1 MRDSRRVGSDNNC
14 CIWISFLQSNWERWC
29 EFSLFIVQMGDLL
42 QVQVLIRRNKP
53 VADF

>member
-14 CIWISFLQSNWERWC
+14 YYSLQSNWERWC
-29 EFSLFIVQMGDLL
+29 EFNLFIVQMGDLL